1 MKDRSYSYKRAI
13 REANVTRRDIRTAI
27 DDIQSIDSGALS
39 GGQRTLVDEILGL
52 FYEAF
57 AQDVLTEHRIMVD
70 INTLCGFRRY
80 AR

>member
-1 MKDRSYSYKRAI
+1 M
-13 REANVTRRDIRTAI
+13 TRRDIQAAI

-57 AQDVLTEHRIMVD
+57 AQDVLTEHQIMVD